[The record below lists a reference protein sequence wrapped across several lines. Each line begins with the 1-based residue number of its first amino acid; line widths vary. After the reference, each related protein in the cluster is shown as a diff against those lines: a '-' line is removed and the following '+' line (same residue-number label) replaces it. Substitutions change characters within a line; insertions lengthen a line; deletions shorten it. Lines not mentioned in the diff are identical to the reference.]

1 MIYLDRVAREIKR
14 VGFYDSLLQ
23 DVKAKLGREDV
34 SESEIKELLQKDG
47 ELLQEYKD
55 LNLEYN
61 LSNIHIKPI
70 DTSKLEGRCQEAAK
84 LFNENLQ
91 KLKELEKYTLDFSRS
106 SFLVILFSVEFF
118 VLFSVQYFIVLLSL
132 KEYQWLI
139 YGLFLSS
146 IAIAWWYAKK
156 ERQKYEKNAKYF
168 YEIYEE
174 TIQILDELEKS
185 SCIERKSLYIEESE
199 DHV

>member
-34 SESEIKELLQKDG
+34 SEEEIKELLLKD
-47 ELLQEYKD
+47 ERLLKEYKD

-61 LSNIHIKPI
+61 LSNIHIKTI
-70 DTSKLEGRCQEAAK
+70 DTSRLDSRCQEAAK

-168 YEIYEE
+168 HEIYEE
-174 TIQILDELEKS
+174 TIQILNELEKS
-185 SCIERKSLYIEESE
+185 GCIDKKSLYIQKSDE
-199 DHV
+199 HL

>member
-1 MIYLDRVAREIKR
+1 MIYLDRVASEIKR

-23 DVKAKLGREDV
+23 DVKEKLGKEEV
-34 SESEIKELLQKDG
+34 SEEEIKELLQKD
-47 ELLQEYKD
+47 ERLLKEYKE

-61 LSNIHIKPI
+61 LSNIHIKDI
-70 DTSKLEGRCQEAAK
+70 DTSKLDGKCQEAAK
-84 LFNENLQ
+84 LFNENLEI
-91 KLKELEKYTLDFSRS
+91 LKKLEKYTLDFSRS

-156 ERQKYEKNAKYF
+156 EKQKYEKNAKYF
-168 YEIYEE
+168 YQIYDESKR
-174 TIQILDELEKS
+174 ILDELEKEG
-185 SCIERKSLYIEESE
+185 CIDKKSLYIQKSDE
-199 DHV
+199 HV

>member
-61 LSNIHIKPI
+61 LSNIHIKTI
-70 DTSKLEGRCQEAAK
+70 DTSRIEGRCQEAAK

-139 YGLFLSS
+139 YSLFLSS

-168 YEIYEE
+168 HEMYEE
-174 TIQILDELEKS
+174 TIQILNELEKS
-185 SCIERKSLYIEESE
+185 GCINKKSLYIEESE
-199 DHV
+199 EHV